1 MVKLNVTMDNDILLQ
16 LQMALARFGEGSMP
30 GVSAAFQTS
39 ALIVRDTWKG
49 FAMGGSL
56 PGITENLKNPSGKY
70 ARSIKID
77 RKGPFDYEVYSEA
90 EVADWIENGTE
101 ELDMKTTHPFGPRSR
116 VAHTGKNKGYPYLIV
131 PFRWGTP
138 RTVGFRNIM
147 PESVYNI
154 VKNKKI
160 FQQTKTTV
168 SADNGEKTP
177 NAHGEMVGRA
187 QYSDV
192 SESKPWGDRLTSD
205 MGEDVTDNM
214 VGMSSMLGQNG
225 KAAGYLTFRII
236 SAAPGATGWIKPAMR
251 ARPVTRAVASVA
263 QETVNDVID
272 SAVREDLGL

>member
-1 MVKLNVTMDNDILLQ
+1 MDNDILLQ
-16 LQMALARFGEGSMP
+16 LQMALARFGEGNMP

-39 ALIVRDTWKG
+39 AVVVRDTWKG
-49 FAMGGSL
+49 FAMGGRL
-56 PGITENLKNPSGKY
+56 PGIRESLKKPSGKY

-77 RKGPFDYEVYSEA
+77 RKGPFDYEIYSEA
-90 EVADWIENGTE
+90 KVADWIENGTE

-116 VAHTGKNKGYPYLIV
+116 VSQTGKNKGYPYLIV

-147 PESVYNI
+147 PEQVYNI
-154 VKNKKI
+154 SKNKKT

-177 NAHGEMVGRA
+177 NAREEMVGRA

-192 SESKPWGDRLTSD
+192 SGSKSWGDRLTSD
-205 MGEDVTDNM
+205 MGEDITDNM

-225 KAAGYLTFRII
+225 RTAGYLTFRII
-236 SAAPGATGWIKPAMR
+236 SAAPGASGWIKPAMP
-251 ARPVTRAVASVA
+251 ARPVTRAVASA
-263 QETVNDVID
+263 AKETINDAIENAIR
-272 SAVREDLGL
+272 SDLGL

>member
-1 MVKLNVTMDNDILLQ
+1 
-16 LQMALARFGEGSMP
+16 
-30 GVSAAFQTS
+30 VS
-39 ALIVRDTWKG
+39 K
-49 FAMGGSL
+49 
-56 PGITENLKNPSGKY
+56 
-70 ARSIKID
+70 
-77 RKGPFDYEVYSEA
+77 
-90 EVADWIENGTE
+90 
-101 ELDMKTTHPFGPRSR
+101 
-116 VAHTGKNKGYPYLIV
+116 TGKNKGYPYLIV

-154 VKNKKI
+154 VKNKKT

-168 SADNGEKTP
+168 SADNGDKTP
-177 NAHGEMVGRA
+177 NARGEMVGRA

-192 SESKPWGDRLTSD
+192 LGSKPWGDRLASD
-205 MGEDVTDNM
+205 MGEDITDNM
-214 VGMSSMLGQNG
+214 AGMSSMLGQNG

-263 QETVNDVID
+263 QETVNEIID